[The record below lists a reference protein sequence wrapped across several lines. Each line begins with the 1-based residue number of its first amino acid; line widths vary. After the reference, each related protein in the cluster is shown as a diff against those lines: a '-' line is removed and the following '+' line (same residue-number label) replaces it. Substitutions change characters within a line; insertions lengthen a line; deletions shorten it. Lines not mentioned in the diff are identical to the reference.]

1 MLTTLLDKIYNY
13 LHDNLD
19 SKNKLLVIK
28 IINIF
33 LFPLILILK
42 LSSFLFNNPISRYI
56 YFESLKKKLLILNT
70 DKEKYILNSDDK
82 VLSKF
87 LYINGTYDF
96 SKFETAIKICY
107 PDSTTSPIDLL
118 VNIGANI
125 GSICIP
131 AVNRNYANKSIA
143 VEPDPQNYRN
153 LVSNIYI
160 NNLQDKILHYCNAIS
175 NVNEKELELELSEYN
190 FADHRISV
198 SNTEGVFSESK
209 RRKIK
214 VVTKTLDSFVNF
226 FDKKKN
232 LIYMDVQGYEGI
244 VLQGGSKIIEKKI
257 PIVLEVWPYGLTRAN
272 SFQILINIIKKYSY
286 FYVLSEKNPKK
297 RPSTEIEKIINNLG
311 PNSTKYIDILIM

>member
-1 MLTTLLDKIYNY
+1 MLSALLDKIYNY

-28 IINIF
+28 VINII

-42 LSSFLFNNPISRYI
+42 LSSFLFNNPFSRYI
-56 YFESLKKKLLILNT
+56 YFESLKKKLLILNS

-107 PDSTTSPIDLL
+107 PDSNSNPIDLL

-143 VEPDPQNYRN
+143 VEPDPQNYRS

-160 NNLQDKILHYCNAIS
+160 NNLQDKISHYCNAIS
-175 NVNEKELELELSEYN
+175 NENDKELELELSEYN

-198 SNTEGVFSESK
+198 SNAEGVFSESK
-209 RRKIK
+209 RGKIK
-214 VVTKTLDSFVNF
+214 VVSKTLDSFINF
-226 FDKKKN
+226 FDKKRN

-257 PIVLEVWPYGLTRAN
+257 PIVLEVWPYGLSRAN
-272 SFQILINIIKKYSY
+272 SFQILIDMVKKYSY
-286 FYVLSEKNPKK
+286 LYVLSEKNPKK
-297 RPSTEIEKIINNLG
+297 RSSAEIEKIVNNLG
-311 PNSTKYIDILIM
+311 ANSTKYIDILIM